1 MIYSNIKNTSV
12 QLAGAPSQQVRLI
25 SSATSAELAAAL
37 DTDILNA
44 KLTSKLVASGGTEYD
59 DTVVKA
65 DIANLKSTKVDKS
78 GTKVLT
84 DVNFSTADKS
94 KLDGIAANANK
105 TVYTNVLTSTSTAE
119 ALTAA
124 QGKVLKDLID
134 ALTARVAALE
144 VPTP

>member
-12 QLAGAPSQQVRLI
+12 QLVNAPSQQVRLI
-25 SSATSAELAAAL
+25 QHATSSELDQLL
-37 DTDILNA
+37 DSDILNA
-44 KLTSKLVASGGTEYD
+44 KLTKSLVTSSDNTYD

-65 DIANLKSTKVDKS
+65 DIANLKSIKVDKS
-78 GTKVLT
+78 GAKILT

-94 KLDGIAANANK
+94 KLDGIAVNANK

-119 ALTAA
+119 ALAAA

-134 ALTARVAALE
+134 TLTARVAALE